1 MAGKRLTCLTIACLI
16 LATIAVYLRV
26 FGNGYVFDDTRYIL
40 ENPHVQQGIS
50 LSSIKW
56 AFTSTLCSNWHPLTW
71 LSMML
76 DWMLFGTKPWGYHLT
91 NLLIHIAN
99 TILLLLL
106 LNRLTSRLSSKQA
119 GSFWRSSFVAALFA
133 LHPLH
138 VESVAWAAERK
149 DVLST
154 LFAFTAIWAYVR
166 YAEKPNFLRYGLV
179 FLLFALGL
187 MAKPMLVTLPI
198 ILLLMDYWPLR
209 RFPAPQKP
217 RTKHQAPSSKHQALS
232 TMNLVLE
239 KIPLLALSAG
249 SSFMTYFAQ
258 RQGGAVMDLARYS
271 LGARLGN
278 ALVSYVRYIGK
289 MFWPGGLAVYYPYN
303 PIPTW
308 EIAGACLILAA
319 ISIGVFRARKSR
331 PYLAWGWQWYIIT
344 LIPVIGI
351 VQVGGQSMAD
361 RYTYMPL
368 IGLFAI
374 VAWTIPERWGDG
386 VMGRWGEK
394 LIVPLGMLTLGV
406 LMVCT
411 FLQVGY
417 WKSDLILFEHAAAVT
432 KNNTVALCDVGLMLA
447 REGKLKES
455 FEQLSKALEIN
466 PDCFDAH
473 VNIANT
479 LILMGRK
486 DEALDHYRKA
496 LEIRP
501 RNPKAML
508 GMANLLVAREGL
520 DAAIARYDDI
530 LQTSPNDADTHYNL
544 GLALHAKGENEEA
557 ASHFRGAVEI
567 KPRFAEAYFQLGS
580 ILAGQGYL
588 DEAIAQFREAIG
600 IKPDYA
606 DAYCSLGRAL
616 AGKGQIDEAV
626 ENCRKAVQ
634 LNPNSAMYH
643 HNLGSA
649 LDAKGMTGEAMD
661 EYRQAIRLQPN
672 LASSHNSLAVALYYQ
687 GKYAEAWREVH
698 ASERYGYTPAPG
710 FLNALSER
718 MPDPGR

>member
-76 DWMLFGTKPWGYHLT
+76 DWVLFGMKPWGYHLT

-106 LNRLTSRLSSKQA
+106 LNRLT

-133 LHPLH
+133 LHPLR

-154 LFAFTAIWAYVR
+154 FFAFTAIWAYVR
-166 YAEKPNFLRYGLV
+166 YAEKPSFLRYSLV

-209 RFPAPQKP
+209 RFPVSQKP
-217 RTKHQAPSSKHQALS
+217 RTKHQAPSTKHQAPS
-232 TMNLVLE
+232 TKHLVLE
-239 KIPLLALSAG
+239 KIPLLILSAG

-289 MFWPGGLAVYYPYN
+289 MFWPGGLAAYYPYN

-319 ISIGVFRARKSR
+319 ISIGVFKARKSR
-331 PYLAWGWQWYIIT
+331 PYLAWGWLWYIIT

-361 RYTYMPL
+361 RYTYIPL
-368 IGLFAI
+368 IGLFVMI
-374 VAWTIPERWGDG
+374 VWSIERLDKKTLAPIGA
-386 VMGRWGEK
+386 
-394 LIVPLGMLTLGV
+394 LILGA
-406 LMVCT
+406 LMIGT
-411 FLQVGY
+411 WHQVGY

-455 FEQLSKALEIN
+455 FGQLSKALEID

-520 DAAIARYDDI
+520 DAAIARYEDI
-530 LQTSPNDADTHYNL
+530 LRAGPNDADTHYNL
-544 GLALHAKGENEEA
+544 GLALHAKGEDEEA
-557 ASHFRGAVEI
+557 ASHFRQAVEI
-567 KPRFAEAYFQLGS
+567 RPRFAEAYFQLGS
-580 ILAGQGYL
+580 ILAGQGYP

-634 LNPNSAMYH
+634 LSPNSAMYH

-649 LDAKGMTGEAMD
+649 LDAKGMTGEAID

-672 LASSHNSLAVALYYQ
+672 LAPSHNSLAVALYYQ

-698 ASERYGYTPAPG
+698 ASERYGYNPAPG

-718 MPDPGR
+718 MPDPGP

>member
-1 MAGKRLTCLTIACLI
+1 VAGKRLTCLTIACLI
-16 LATIAVYLRV
+16 VATIAVYLRV

-76 DWMLFGTKPWGYHLT
+76 DWMLFGMKPWGYHLT

-106 LNRLTSRLSSKQA
+106 LNRIT

-149 DVLST
+149 DVLSAF
-154 LFAFTAIWAYVR
+154 FAFTAVWAYVR
-166 YAEKPNFLRYGLV
+166 YAEKPGVARYSLV

-209 RFPAPQKP
+209 RFPVSQKP
-217 RTKHQAPSSKHQALS
+217 RAKHQALSTKHQAPSTKHQAPS
-232 TMNLVLE
+232 TKHLVLE
-239 KIPLLALSAG
+239 KIPLLILSAG
-249 SSFMTYFAQ
+249 SSFMTYLAQ

-303 PIPTW
+303 PILTW

-319 ISIGVFRARKSR
+319 ISIGVFKVRKSR
-331 PYLAWGWQWYIIT
+331 PYLAWGWLWYIIT

-368 IGLFAI
+368 IGLFVMI
-374 VAWTIPERWGDG
+374 VWSIERLDKKTLAPIGA
-386 VMGRWGEK
+386 
-394 LIVPLGMLTLGV
+394 LILGA
-406 LMVCT
+406 LMIGT
-411 FLQVGY
+411 WHQVGY

-455 FEQLSKALEIN
+455 FGQLSKALEID

-473 VNIANT
+473 VNMANT

-530 LQTSPNDADTHYNL
+530 LQASPNDADTHYNL

-557 ASHFRGAVEI
+557 ASHFRQAIEI
-567 KPRFAEAYFQLGS
+567 KPRFTEAYFQLGS
-580 ILAGQGYL
+580 MLAGQGYP

-616 AGKGQIDEAV
+616 AGKGKIDEAV

-649 LDAKGMTGEAMD
+649 LDANGMRGEAID

-687 GKYAEAWREVH
+687 GKYAEAWREIH

-718 MPDPGR
+718 MPDPGP